1 MPIVSKD
8 IKNYLDIEPSK
19 AVDPDFA
26 VAEGAAIQA
35 GIIQGSIKQ
44 EESILMTDVNP
55 YTLGIRIMDGVTEE
69 RMSVIIPRNVTIPTT
84 RSQVY
89 YTCMDYQTEAHIE
102 IYQGESEIVSS
113 NHFLGEFIIGQIPA
127 KKSGVERIA
136 VEFSYN
142 MNGMLA
148 VKATILST
156 GKDASVEIDM
166 MQEVQDPKG
175 RIDVSNWKESPY
187 AKQFRTIIRR
197 VERVIKDPVADD
209 PFLWQE
215 LDDALYDLK
224 EALVN
229 EDLETAQEAE
239 EDLLELLEEL

>member
-1 MPIVSKD
+1 
-8 IKNYLDIEPSK
+8 
-19 AVDPDFA
+19 
-26 VAEGAAIQA
+26 
-35 GIIQGSIKQ
+35 
-44 EESILMTDVNP
+44 
-55 YTLGIRIMDGVTEE
+55 
-69 RMSVIIPRNVTIPTT
+69 
-84 RSQVY
+84 
-89 YTCMDYQTEAHIE
+89 
-102 IYQGESEIVSS
+102 
-113 NHFLGEFIIGQIPA
+113 
-127 KKSGVERIA
+127 
-136 VEFSYN
+136 